1 MMIDIIFLLLLLVAI
16 MKGLQRGLVV
26 AVFSFLGVMIGLA
39 AAIKLSAVVA
49 GQVKDFVRISPKWLP
64 ILSFILVFILVV
76 ILVRWCANLIQAAM
90 NLAML
95 GWANKIGGVI
105 LYAILFTAVYS
116 IFLFYGSSAHV
127 LSPQAISAS
136 VTYKFIRPWGPE
148 IIDGMGK
155 LIPFFKDMF
164 QKLEDFFGHL
174 SNQVR

>member
-49 GQVKDFVRISPKWLP
+49 GRVKDFVRISPKWLP

-127 LSPQAISAS
+127 LSPQAISSS

-148 IIDGMGK
+148 IIDGMGT